1 MSQTEPAPAPAAPS
15 AEVPAQPAPETPRPL
30 NPKAPYRPPQDEPPA
45 DWLDGPP
52 PDDSGVD
59 RDDED
64 DLDASQYIADWQPE
78 STDEAAVDEPGD
90 ELSDLPPASGLAAEW
105 LGLFDQL
112 GLSGLTQSIAAHCQ
126 LVARDGGHW
135 TLHLDPGHSALYN
148 ENHRKRLEQ
157 AIAAVT
163 QADVALTVDVSAP
176 TQETPAVAAARRKAA
191 RQKAAELSIHNDP
204 MVQRLC
210 AEFSA
215 EICADTIRPIDE
227 PAS

>member
-1 MSQTEPAPAPAAPS
+1 MGTADAASPV
-15 AEVPAQPAPETPRPL
+15 AAIGDAPRPL
-30 NPKAPYRPPQDEPPA
+30 NPKTPYRPPQDEPPA
-45 DWLDGPP
+45 EWLDGPP

-59 RDDED
+59 RDDEEE
-64 DLDASQYIADWQPE
+64 LDVSQYIGDWQPE
-78 STDEAAVDEPGD
+78 TPAAEQQDD
-90 ELSDLPPASGLAAEW
+90 NDDLSDLPPATGLAAEW
-105 LGLFDQL
+105 LGLFERL

-126 LVARDGGHW
+126 LVAREGEHW

-157 AIAAVT
+157 AIAGVT
-163 QADVALTVDVSAP
+163 QAGVVLVVEVNAP

-191 RQKAAELSIHNDP
+191 RQKAAELSIQGDP

>member
-1 MSQTEPAPAPAAPS
+1 MS
-15 AEVPAQPAPETPRPL
+15 
-30 NPKAPYRPPQDEPPA
+30 PKTPYRPPQDEPPA

-52 PDDSGVD
+52 PDDSGID
-59 RDDED
+59 QEDDEE
-64 DLDASQYIADWQPE
+64 LDVSQYIADWQPE
-78 STDEAAVDEPGD
+78 AVAAPAEDD
-90 ELSDLPPASGLAAEW
+90 SDNLSDLPPATGLAAEW
-105 LGLFDQL
+105 LGLFERL

-126 LVARDGGHW
+126 LIARDAGRW

-157 AIAAVT
+157 AIAGAT
-163 QADVALTVDVSAP
+163 QATVELVVEVNAP

-191 RQKAAELSIHNDP
+191 RQKAAELSIQSDP